1 MIYSDMILQV
11 PKKSKILKEVIDSYQ
26 LDREIKKE

>member
-11 PKKSKILKEVIDSYQ
+11 PKILKEVIDSYQ

>member
-1 MIYSDMILQV
+1 MIYSDMTLQV
-11 PKKSKILKEVIDSYQ
+11 PKKAKILKEVIDSYQ